1 MIIRLVIILLI
12 SGIVSSCHNKE
23 LEILKKENRQLKNE
37 LLQRENDINQFIQVF
52 NDVEDNLAEIRNRE
66 NLIVKNSASSENT
79 DMVANVKDD
88 IRAIDQLMKQNKERL
103 SSLAERLKSSTGEN
117 NQLQRMISNFELMMK
132 NKDREIVDLI
142 EKLENLNYEVQDLYS
157 SVTNL
162 QLANIE
168 KEQTI
173 DRQTREMNKAW
184 YIIASAKQLKSL
196 GIIEKKGGF
205 LGLGKV
211 NTLSGDIDV
220 SNFKEIDL
228 REITVFS
235 LDAKKVSLLSSHP
248 DDAWLI
254 RKDENEKRIVSFE
267 ITRPEVFWNT
277 SRSMVLVVD

>member
-66 NLIVKNSASSENT
+66 KLIVKNSASSENT

>member
-142 EKLENLNYEVQDLYS
+142 EKLENLNYDVQDLYS